1 MDDWGEPSRKHDMPE
16 KGEKRRVSPLQDKSI
31 IYRARLTERGAPR
44 QHSRRGRRRER
55 RQVGLP
61 GKVEQ
66 DVDVETPLGLPHQLA
81 RRNAMQEET
90 AGNPPQHVL
99 LGLKIIRKA

>member
-1 MDDWGEPSRKHDMPE
+1 MNP
-16 KGEKRRVSPLQDKSI
+16 
-31 IYRARLTERGAPR
+31 LTERIPAR

-66 DVDVETPLGLPHQLA
+66 DVDVEAPLGLPHQLA
-81 RRNAMQEET
+81 RRNPVQEK
-90 AGNPPQHVL
+90 AARNPPQHVL
-99 LGLKIIRKA
+99 LGLREHNKN